1 MLQMNN
7 KSRLLKYSDIVL
19 TPRLSKIESRSQI
32 DVSCKFGNQLFNL
45 PVVPAN
51 MKTVIN
57 DELAKTLS
65 DAGYFYI
72 MHRFN
77 MSNYRFVTRANK
89 ENWKTISISVGVKPS
104 DIEALERIAYD
115 DLRVDYITIDI
126 AHGHS
131 MLMKNTIAEIKENFG
146 DKTFIIAGNVA
157 TSDAVKEITD
167 WGADAIKVGIGQGS
181 PCTTKDKTGFTMP
194 MFSCMLECAKN
205 ADIPLIA
212 DGGVKCNG
220 DVAKAMCAGADMVM
234 VGGMFAECVNSPA
247 ENITKT
253 LQTGFFTSEAFR
265 PTNYK
270 PEYKDVCYKRYY
282 GSASQYNKGH
292 DKNIEG
298 VMREVPCNE
307 LSYLEKLDEMTMDLQ
322 SSVSYAGGN
331 NLNCLANVNYLLV

>member
-1 MLQMNN
+1 MNKNN
-7 KSRLLKYSDIVL
+7 KLLKYSDVVL
-19 TPRLSKIESRSQI
+19 VPKLSNTESRSEI
-32 DVSCKFGNQLFNL
+32 DVSCTLGNQSFNL

-51 MKTVIN
+51 MKTVIDAN
-57 DELAKTLS
+57 LARSLS
-65 DAGYFYI
+65 DAGFFYI

-77 MSNYRFVTRANK
+77 MSNYRFVERANK
-89 ENWKTISISVGVKPS
+89 EQWKTISISVGVKPS
-104 DIEALERIAYD
+104 DIESIERIAYD

-131 MLMKNTIAEIKENFG
+131 ILMKNTIAEIKENFG

-157 TSDAVKEITD
+157 TSDAVSDITE

-194 MFSCMLECAKN
+194 MFSCMLECAKDAN
-205 ADIPLIA
+205 VPLIA

-234 VGGMFAECVNSPA
+234 VGGMFAECVDSPA

-253 LQTGFFTSEAFR
+253 LHTGFFKSEDYR
-265 PTNYK
+265 PNHYT

-292 DKNIEG
+292 SKNIEG
-298 VMREVPCNE
+298 VLREVPCNE
-307 LSYLEKLDEMTMDLQ
+307 LTYLDKLDEMRMDLQ

-331 NLNCLANVNYLLV
+331 DCSCLINTSYLLV

>member
-1 MLQMNN
+1 MNKN
-7 KSRLLKYSDIVL
+7 NRLLKYSDIVL
-19 TPRLSKIESRSQI
+19 VPKLSSVESRGQV
-32 DVSCKFGNQLFNL
+32 DVSCNFGPQIFNL

-51 MKTVIN
+51 MKTVI
-57 DELAKTLS
+57 DLHLAKSLS
-65 DAGYFYI
+65 DAGFFYI
-72 MHRFN
+72 MHRFD
-77 MSNYRFVTRANK
+77 MSNHRFVEQANK
-89 ENWKTISISVGVKPS
+89 EQWKTISISVGVKPS
-104 DIEALERIAYD
+104 DIESLERIAYD

-131 MLMKNTIAEIKENFG
+131 ILMKNTIAEIKENFG

-220 DVAKAMCAGADMVM
+220 DVAKAICAGADMVM
-234 VGGMFAECVNSPA
+234 VGGMFAECVDSPA

-253 LQTGFFTSEAFR
+253 LHTGFFKSEEYR
-265 PTNYK
+265 PTKYV
-270 PEYKDVCYKRYY
+270 PEYKDICYKRYY

-292 DKNIEG
+292 TKNVEG
-298 VMREVPCNE
+298 VLREVPCNE
-307 LSYLEKLDEMTMDLQ
+307 LTYIEKLQEMTMDLQ
-322 SSVSYAGGN
+322 SSVSYAGGKD
-331 NLNCLANVNYLLV
+331 LRCLPSTEYLSV

>member
-1 MLQMNN
+1 MNKN
-7 KSRLLKYSDIVL
+7 NRLLKYSDVVL
-19 TPRLSKIESRSQI
+19 VPKLSTNESRGTI

-51 MKTVIN
+51 MKTVI
-57 DELAKTLS
+57 DENLAKSLS
-65 DAGYFYI
+65 DAGFFYV
-72 MHRFN
+72 MHRFGI
-77 MSNYRFVTRANK
+77 SNYEFVKNANK
-89 ENWKTISISVGVKPS
+89 QNLKCISISVGVKQV
-104 DIEALERIAYD
+104 DIDILQKIAEEN
-115 DLRVDYITIDI
+115 LRVDYITIDI

-131 MLMKNTIAEIKENFG
+131 TLMQNTITEIKKLFG

-194 MFSCMLECAKN
+194 MFSCMLECAKD

-220 DVAKAMCAGADMVM
+220 DIAKALCAGADMVM
-234 VGGMFAECVNSPA
+234 VGGMFAECVDSPA

-253 LQTGFFTSEAFR
+253 LQTGFFTSEPFR
-265 PTNYK
+265 PTKYS

-282 GSASQYNKGH
+282 GSASQFNKGH
-292 DKNIEG
+292 SKNIEG
-298 VMREVPCNE
+298 VLREVPCNE
-307 LSYLEKLDEMTMDLQ
+307 LTYLEKMSEIIMDLQ
-322 SSVSYAGGN
+322 SSVSYSGGKN
-331 NLNCLANVNYLLV
+331 IKSLLCVEYLLV

>member
-1 MLQMNN
+1 
-7 KSRLLKYSDIVL
+7 VL
-19 TPRLSKIESRSQI
+19 VPKLSTTESRGTI

-45 PVVPAN
+45 PIVPAN
-51 MKTVIN
+51 MKTVIDAN
-57 DELAKTLS
+57 LAKSLS
-65 DAGYFYI
+65 DAGFFYI
-72 MHRFN
+72 MHRFD
-77 MSNYRFVTRANK
+77 MSNYRFVKRANE

-131 MLMKNTIAEIKENFG
+131 ILMKNTINEIRTLFG

-157 TSDAVKEITD
+157 TSEAVKEITE

-205 ADIPLIA
+205 AGIPLVA

-220 DVAKAMCAGADMVM
+220 DVAKAMCAGADMIM
-234 VGGMFAECVNSPA
+234 VGGMFAECVDSPA

-265 PTNYK
+265 PSKYS
-270 PEYKDVCYKRYY
+270 PEYQDVCYKRYY
-282 GSASQYNKGH
+282 GSASQFNKGH
-292 DKNIEG
+292 TKNIEG
-298 VMREVPCNE
+298 VLREVPCNE
-307 LSYLEKLDEMTMDLQ
+307 LTYLEKLSEMTMDLQ

-331 NLNCLANVNYLLV
+331 NLNCLINTEYLLV

>member
-1 MLQMNN
+1 MNKN
-7 KSRLLKYSDIVL
+7 NRLLKYSDIVL
-19 TPRLSKIESRSQI
+19 VPRKSIVESRGEV
-32 DVSCKFGNQLFNL
+32 DVSCKFGPQLFNL

-51 MKTVIN
+51 MRTVIN
-57 DELAKTLS
+57 EQLARDLS
-65 DAGYFYI
+65 DRGHFYV

-77 MSNYRFVTRANK
+77 MSNYRFVERANK

-131 MLMKNTIAEIKENFG
+131 SLMKNTIAEIKENFG

-157 TSDAVKEITD
+157 TSDAVKEITE

-205 ADIPLIA
+205 ADVPLIA

-234 VGGMFAECVNSPA
+234 VGGMFAECVDSPA

-253 LQTGFFTSEAFR
+253 LQTGFFKSEAFR
-265 PTNYK
+265 PSKYS
-270 PEYKDVCYKRYY
+270 PEYQDVCYKRYY

-292 DKNIEG
+292 TKNVEG
-298 VMREVPCNE
+298 IMREVPCNE
-307 LSYLEKLDEMTMDLQ
+307 LTYVEKLQEITMDLQ
-322 SSVSYAGGN
+322 SSISYAGGKD
-331 NLNCLANVNYLLV
+331 LSCLPSTEYLLV

>member
-1 MLQMNN
+1 MYN
-7 KSRLLKYSDIVL
+7 KLLKYSDVVL
-19 TPRLSKIESRSQI
+19 VPKLSNIETRSSI
-32 DVSCKFGNQLFNL
+32 DVSCKFGPQTFSL

-51 MKTVIN
+51 MKTVI
-57 DELAKTLS
+57 DLELARSLS
-65 DAGYFYI
+65 DAGFFYI

-77 MSNYRFVTRANK
+77 MSNHRFVELANK
-89 ENWKTISISVGVKPS
+89 EQWKTISISVGVKPS
-104 DIEALERIAYD
+104 DIESLERIAYD

-131 MLMKNTIAEIKENFG
+131 TLMKNTIAEIKKNFG

-157 TSDAVKEITD
+157 TSNAVEEITE

-205 ADIPLIA
+205 ANIPLIA

-220 DVAKAMCAGADMVM
+220 DVAKAICAGADMVM
-234 VGGMFAECVNSPA
+234 VGGMFAECVDSPA

-253 LQTGFFTSEAFR
+253 LHTGFFKSEDYR
-265 PTNYK
+265 PSHYR

-292 DKNIEG
+292 SKNIEG
-298 VMREVPCNE
+298 VLREVPCNE
-307 LSYLEKLDEMTMDLQ
+307 LTYLEKLDEMTMDLQ

-331 NLNCLANVNYLLV
+331 NLKTLSNTEYLLV

>member
-1 MLQMNN
+1 MNN
-7 KSRLLKYSDIVL
+7 KLLKYSDIILV
-19 TPRLSKIESRSQI
+19 PKLSEVSSRSEV
-32 DVSCKFGNQLFNL
+32 DVSCTLGNQKFNL

-51 MKTVIN
+51 MKTVI
-57 DELAKTLS
+57 DLELARSLS
-65 DAGYFYI
+65 DAGFFYI

-77 MSNYRFVTRANK
+77 MSNLRFVELANK

-104 DIEALERIAYD
+104 DIEVLERIAYD

-131 MLMKNTIAEIKENFG
+131 KLMKNTIAKIKENFG

-157 TSDAVKEITD
+157 TSDAVKELTE

-205 ADIPLIA
+205 ANVPLIA

-234 VGGMFAECVNSPA
+234 IGGMFAECVDSPA
-247 ENITKT
+247 ENVTKT
-253 LQTGFFTSEAFR
+253 LQTGFFVCEDYR
-265 PTNYK
+265 PNNYK

-282 GSASQYNKGH
+282 GSASQFNKGH
-292 DKNIEG
+292 TKNIEG

-307 LSYLEKLDEMTMDLQ
+307 LTYLEKLDEMAMDLQ

-331 NLNCLANVNYLLV
+331 NLNCLINTEYLLV

>member
-1 MLQMNN
+1 MNKN
-7 KSRLLKYSDIVL
+7 NRLLKYSDVVL
-19 TPRLSKIESRSQI
+19 VPKLSTIESRRTI
-32 DVSCKFGNQLFNL
+32 DVHCKFGNQSFSL
-45 PVVPAN
+45 PVIPAN

-57 DELAKTLS
+57 EELAKTLS
-65 DAGYFYI
+65 DTGFFYV
-72 MHRFN
+72 MHRFGI
-77 MSNYRFVTRANK
+77 SNYEFVKNANSQNLK
-89 ENWKTISISVGVKPS
+89 CISISVCLKQS
-104 DIEALERIAYD
+104 DIDTLQKIAED
-115 DLRVDYITIDI
+115 NLRVDYITIDI

-131 MLMKNTIAEIKENFG
+131 TLMKKTINEIRKIFG
-146 DKTFIIAGNVA
+146 NKTFIIAGNVA
-157 TSDAVKEITD
+157 TSDAVKELTE

-205 ADIPLIA
+205 ADIPLVA

-220 DVAKAMCAGADMVM
+220 DVAKAISAGADMVM
-234 VGGMFAECVNSPA
+234 VGGMFAECVDSPA

-282 GSASQYNKGH
+282 GSASQFNKGH
-292 DKNIEG
+292 TKNIEG
-298 VMREVPCNE
+298 VLREVPCNE
-307 LSYLEKLDEMTMDLQ
+307 LTYLEKLNEMTMDLQ

-331 NLNCLANVNYLLV
+331 NLKCLSNTEYLLV

>member
-1 MLQMNN
+1 MNKN
-7 KSRLLKYSDIVL
+7 NRLLKYSDVVL
-19 TPRLSKIESRSQI
+19 VPKLSTIESRGTI

-51 MKTVIN
+51 MKTVI
-57 DELAKTLS
+57 DENLAKSLS
-65 DAGYFYI
+65 DAGFFYV
-72 MHRFN
+72 MHRFGI
-77 MSNYRFVTRANK
+77 SNYEFVKNANSQNLK
-89 ENWKTISISVGVKPS
+89 CISISVGVKQT
-104 DIEALERIAYD
+104 DIDTLQKIAEES
-115 DLRVDYITIDI
+115 LRVDYITIDI

-131 MLMKNTIAEIKENFG
+131 ILMKNTIAEIKKLFG

-157 TSDAVKEITD
+157 TSDSVKEITE

-194 MFSCMLECAKN
+194 MFSCMLECAKD
-205 ADIPLIA
+205 ASIPLIA

-234 VGGMFAECVNSPA
+234 VGGMFAECVDSPA

-253 LQTGFFTSEAFR
+253 LHTGFFKNEDYR
-265 PTNYK
+265 PSHYR

-282 GSASQYNKGH
+282 GSASQFNKGH
-292 DKNIEG
+292 TKNIEG
-298 VMREVPCNE
+298 VMREVPCND
-307 LSYLEKLDEMTMDLQ
+307 LTCLEKLQEMTMDLQ

-331 NLNCLANVNYLLV
+331 NLKCLLNTEYLLV